1 MESRL
6 SPALRAPRLQALPDF
21 AEVSMAAFAT
31 SDVWDFRRD
40 ESGRWAWRR
49 QSLFGE
55 VLLEGRLNFG
65 ELGECLTDAQR
76 HGYATLA
83 PIDTGPGPVKR
94 RPIRSVQGNAHQTRQ
109 GRSTAR

>member
-1 MESRL
+1 
-6 SPALRAPRLQALPDF
+6 
-21 AEVSMAAFAT
+21 MATFAT
-31 SDVWDFRRD
+31 SDVWDFKRD

-76 HGYATLA
+76 HGYATLTPISEA
-83 PIDTGPGPVKR
+83 PPSPAKR
-94 RPIRSVQGNAHQTRQ
+94 RPIRSGSETGHQKQR

>member
-1 MESRL
+1 
-6 SPALRAPRLQALPDF
+6 
-21 AEVSMAAFAT
+21 MATFAT
-31 SDVWDFRRD
+31 SDVWDFKRD

-55 VLLEGRLNFG
+55 VLIEGRLSFG

-83 PIDTGPGPVKR
+83 PMDEAPLSPAKR
-94 RPIRSVQGNAHQTRQ
+94 RSIRSASGNGHQTQR

>member
-1 MESRL
+1 
-6 SPALRAPRLQALPDF
+6 
-21 AEVSMAAFAT
+21 MATFAT
-31 SDVWDFRRD
+31 SDVWDFKRD

-55 VLLEGRLNFG
+55 VLLEGRVNFG

-76 HGYATLA
+76 HGYATLTPISEA
-83 PIDTGPGPVKR
+83 PPSPTKR
-94 RPIRSVQGNAHQTRQ
+94 RSIRSASENAHQMQR